1 MSEFVAV
8 CVWLGVRLHRTDWT
22 IWKTRLLIKLNK
34 QNSFI
39 SVYSS
44 AFCIIYSLCVCMCV
58 SVSPLSVAKSD
69 YDANFLFTSFY
80 LSAKLHNHL
89 LYCFVAIKIVGGL

>member
-8 CVWLGVRLHRTDWT
+8 RVWLGVRLHRTYWT
-22 IWKTRLLIKLNK
+22 IWETRLLIKLNK

-58 SVSPLSVAKSD
+58 CVYHPCLLPKVITMQIS
-69 YDANFLFTSFY
+69 Y
-80 LSAKLHNHL
+80 LLV
-89 LYCFVAIKIVGGL
+89 FI